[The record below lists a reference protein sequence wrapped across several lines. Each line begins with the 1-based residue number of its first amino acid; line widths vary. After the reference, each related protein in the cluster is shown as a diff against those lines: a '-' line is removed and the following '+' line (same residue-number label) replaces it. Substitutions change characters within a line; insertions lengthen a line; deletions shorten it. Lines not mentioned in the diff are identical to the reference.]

1 MRDID
6 LSHLLSSLSST
17 QSHSKVQLNIAV
29 IKPDLSFEAILHRL
43 PYVAELTE
51 STSGFVNVGLDA
63 FIGTFVSTNKA
74 FELSEIVDTVQFL
87 STVGDSG
94 CLGAST

>member
-1 MRDID
+1 M
-6 LSHLLSSLSST
+6 L
-17 QSHSKVQLNIAV
+17 
-29 IKPDLSFEAILHRL
+29 RL

-51 STSGFVNVGLDA
+51 STSSFVNVGLDA
-63 FIGTFVSTNKA
+63 FMGTFVTINKA
-74 FELSEIVDTVQFL
+74 FDLSEIVDAVQFL